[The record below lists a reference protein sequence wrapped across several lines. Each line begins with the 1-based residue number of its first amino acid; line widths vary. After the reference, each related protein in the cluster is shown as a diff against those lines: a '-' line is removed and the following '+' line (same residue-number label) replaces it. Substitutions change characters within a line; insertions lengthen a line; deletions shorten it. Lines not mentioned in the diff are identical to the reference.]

1 MIYNKLYL
9 IKLYTILFK
18 LNCENWKMI
27 HDRKIA
33 RIKRERSFKNN
44 PESKLFFNEY
54 SQDMFERIELIN
66 NTFEKGL
73 ALGFRNIDL
82 KKSKNIS
89 HLKLAE
95 LGISQNID
103 FVCDEEFLP
112 IKKSSLDIII
122 SFFNLHSSNDI
133 PGILFQ
139 INQSLKPN
147 GLFMGCL
154 FVGDTLKELRFC
166 LAKAEEEITKGISPR
181 ISPFAD
187 LQDLSNLLQ
196 RANFNLPVADI
207 DRHKVTYDN
216 PIKLMSDLR
225 EMGETNILK
234 EKQKTFF
241 RKDILERSI
250 EIYKE
255 NFSLENKK
263 IFATFEIAWLIGWK
277 YHDSQQKPLQPGS
290 GQKNLAEAVDELD

>member
-1 MIYNKLYL
+1 
-9 IKLYTILFK
+9 
-18 LNCENWKMI
+18 MI

-73 ALGFRNIDL
+73 ALGFRNINL
-82 KKSKNIS
+82 KKSKNIG
-89 HLKLAE
+89 HLRLAE
-95 LGISQNID
+95 LGMSQNID

-147 GLFMGCL
+147 GLFIGCL

-207 DRHKVTYDN
+207 DRHKATYDN
-216 PIKLMSDLR
+216 PIKLMNDLR

-241 RKDILERSI
+241 RKDVLERSM

-255 NFSLENKK
+255 NFSLENHK

>member
-1 MIYNKLYL
+1 
-9 IKLYTILFK
+9 
-18 LNCENWKMI
+18 MI

-73 ALGFRNIDL
+73 ALGFRNINL

-216 PIKLMSDLR
+216 PIKLMNDLR

-241 RKDILERSI
+241 RKDILERSM
-250 EIYKE
+250 EIYRE
-255 NFSLENKK
+255 NFSLENQK

>member
-1 MIYNKLYL
+1 
-9 IKLYTILFK
+9 
-18 LNCENWKMI
+18 MI

-73 ALGFRNIDL
+73 ALGFRNINL
-82 KKSKNIS
+82 KKSKNIG
-89 HLKLAE
+89 HLRLAE
-95 LGISQNID
+95 LGMSQNID

-147 GLFMGCL
+147 GLFIGCL

-216 PIKLMSDLR
+216 PIKLMNDLR

-241 RKDILERSI
+241 RKDILERSM
-250 EIYKE
+250 EIYRE
-255 NFSLENKK
+255 NFSLENQK

>member
-1 MIYNKLYL
+1 
-9 IKLYTILFK
+9 
-18 LNCENWKMI
+18 MI

-73 ALGFRNIDL
+73 ALGFRNINL

-89 HLKLAE
+89 HLRLAE
-95 LGISQNID
+95 LGMSQNID

-147 GLFMGCL
+147 GLFIGCL
-154 FVGDTLKELRFC
+154 FVGDTLKELRFS

-216 PIKLMSDLR
+216 PIKLMNDLR

-241 RKDILERSI
+241 RKDVLERSM

-255 NFSLENKK
+255 NFSLENHK

>member
-1 MIYNKLYL
+1 
-9 IKLYTILFK
+9 
-18 LNCENWKMI
+18 MI

-216 PIKLMSDLR
+216 PIKLMNDLR

-241 RKDILERSI
+241 RKDVLERSM

-255 NFSLENKK
+255 NFSLENQK

>member
-1 MIYNKLYL
+1 
-9 IKLYTILFK
+9 
-18 LNCENWKMI
+18 MI

-73 ALGFRNIDL
+73 ALGFRNINL
-82 KKSKNIS
+82 KKSKNIG
-89 HLKLAE
+89 HLRLAE
-95 LGISQNID
+95 LGMSQNID

-147 GLFMGCL
+147 GLFIGCL

-216 PIKLMSDLR
+216 PIKLMNDLR

-241 RKDILERSI
+241 RKDVLERSM

-255 NFSLENKK
+255 NFSLENHK

-290 GQKNLAEAVDELD
+290 GQKNLAEAVDE

>member
-1 MIYNKLYL
+1 
-9 IKLYTILFK
+9 
-18 LNCENWKMI
+18 MI

-73 ALGFRNIDL
+73 ALGFRNINL
-82 KKSKNIS
+82 KKSKNIG
-89 HLKLAE
+89 HLRLAE
-95 LGISQNID
+95 LGMSQNID

-147 GLFMGCL
+147 GLFIGCL

-187 LQDLSNLLQ
+187 LQDLSNLLH

-216 PIKLMSDLR
+216 PIKLMNDLR

-241 RKDILERSI
+241 RKDVLERSM

-255 NFSLENKK
+255 NFSLENHK

>member
-1 MIYNKLYL
+1 
-9 IKLYTILFK
+9 
-18 LNCENWKMI
+18 MI

-44 PESKLFFNEY
+44 PKSKLFFNEY

-73 ALGFRNIDL
+73 ALGFRNINL

-147 GLFMGCL
+147 GLFIGCL

-216 PIKLMSDLR
+216 PIKLMNDLR

-241 RKDILERSI
+241 RKDILERSM
-250 EIYKE
+250 EIYRE
-255 NFSLENKK
+255 NFSLENQK

>member
-1 MIYNKLYL
+1 
-9 IKLYTILFK
+9 
-18 LNCENWKMI
+18 MI

-66 NTFEKGL
+66 TTFEKGL
-73 ALGFRNIDL
+73 ALGFRNINL

-216 PIKLMSDLR
+216 PIKLMNDLR

-241 RKDILERSI
+241 RKDVLERSM

-255 NFSLENKK
+255 NFSLENQK

>member
-1 MIYNKLYL
+1 
-9 IKLYTILFK
+9 
-18 LNCENWKMI
+18 MI

-73 ALGFRNIDL
+73 ALGFRNINL
-82 KKSKNIS
+82 KKSKNIG
-89 HLKLAE
+89 HLRLAE

-147 GLFMGCL
+147 GLFIGCL
-154 FVGDTLKELRFC
+154 FVGDTLKELRFS

-216 PIKLMSDLR
+216 PIKLMNDLR

-241 RKDILERSI
+241 RKDVLERSM

-255 NFSLENKK
+255 NFSLENHK

>member
-1 MIYNKLYL
+1 
-9 IKLYTILFK
+9 
-18 LNCENWKMI
+18 MI

-73 ALGFRNIDL
+73 ALGFRNRNL
-82 KKSKNIS
+82 KKSKNIG
-89 HLKLAE
+89 HLRLAE
-95 LGISQNID
+95 LGMSQNID

-147 GLFMGCL
+147 GLFIGCL

-216 PIKLMSDLR
+216 PIKLMNDLR

-241 RKDILERSI
+241 RKDVLERSM

-255 NFSLENKK
+255 NFSLENHK

>member
-1 MIYNKLYL
+1 
-9 IKLYTILFK
+9 
-18 LNCENWKMI
+18 MI

-73 ALGFRNIDL
+73 ALGFRNINL
-82 KKSKNIS
+82 KKSENIG
-89 HLKLAE
+89 HLRLAE

-147 GLFMGCL
+147 GLFIGCL

-216 PIKLMSDLR
+216 PIKLMNDLR

-241 RKDILERSI
+241 RKDVLERSM

-255 NFSLENKK
+255 NFSLENHK

>member
-73 ALGFRNIDL
+73 ALGFRNKDL

-216 PIKLMSDLR
+216 PIKLMNDLR

-241 RKDILERSI
+241 RKDILERSM

-255 NFSLENKK
+255 NFSLENQK

>member
-1 MIYNKLYL
+1 
-9 IKLYTILFK
+9 
-18 LNCENWKMI
+18 MI

-73 ALGFRNIDL
+73 ALGFRNINL
-82 KKSKNIS
+82 KKSKNIG
-89 HLKLAE
+89 HLRLAE

-147 GLFMGCL
+147 GLFIGCL

-216 PIKLMSDLR
+216 PIKLMNDLR

-241 RKDILERSI
+241 RKDVLERSM

-255 NFSLENKK
+255 NFSLENHK

>member
-1 MIYNKLYL
+1 
-9 IKLYTILFK
+9 
-18 LNCENWKMI
+18 MI

-66 NTFEKGL
+66 TTFEKGL
-73 ALGFRNIDL
+73 ALGFRNINL

-216 PIKLMSDLR
+216 PIKLMNDLR

-241 RKDILERSI
+241 RKDILERSM
-250 EIYKE
+250 EIYRE
-255 NFSLENKK
+255 NFSLENQK

>member
-1 MIYNKLYL
+1 
-9 IKLYTILFK
+9 
-18 LNCENWKMI
+18 MI

-73 ALGFRNIDL
+73 ALGFRNINL
-82 KKSKNIS
+82 KKSKNIG
-89 HLKLAE
+89 HLRLAE
-95 LGISQNID
+95 LGMSQNID

-147 GLFMGCL
+147 GLFIGCL

-216 PIKLMSDLR
+216 PIKLMNDLR

-241 RKDILERSI
+241 RKDVLERSM

-255 NFSLENKK
+255 NFSLENQK

-290 GQKNLAEAVDELD
+290 GQKNLAEAIDELD

>member
-1 MIYNKLYL
+1 
-9 IKLYTILFK
+9 
-18 LNCENWKMI
+18 MI

-73 ALGFRNIDL
+73 ALGFRNINL

-216 PIKLMSDLR
+216 PIKLMNDLR

>member
-1 MIYNKLYL
+1 
-9 IKLYTILFK
+9 
-18 LNCENWKMI
+18 MI

-73 ALGFRNIDL
+73 ALGFRNINL

-216 PIKLMSDLR
+216 PIKLMNDLR

-241 RKDILERSI
+241 RKDVLERSM

>member
-73 ALGFRNIDL
+73 ALGFRNINL

-95 LGISQNID
+95 LGMSQNID
-103 FVCDEEFLP
+103 FICDEEFLP

-216 PIKLMSDLR
+216 PIKLMNDLR

-241 RKDILERSI
+241 RKDVLERSM

-255 NFSLENKK
+255 NFSLENQK

-290 GQKNLAEAVDELD
+290 GQKNLAEAIDELD

>member
-1 MIYNKLYL
+1 
-9 IKLYTILFK
+9 
-18 LNCENWKMI
+18 MI

-66 NTFEKGL
+66 TTFEKGL
-73 ALGFRNIDL
+73 ALGFRNINL

-147 GLFMGCL
+147 GLFIGCL

-216 PIKLMSDLR
+216 PIKLMNDLR

-241 RKDILERSI
+241 RKDILERSM
-250 EIYKE
+250 EIYRE
-255 NFSLENKK
+255 NFSLENQK

>member
-1 MIYNKLYL
+1 
-9 IKLYTILFK
+9 
-18 LNCENWKMI
+18 MI

-73 ALGFRNIDL
+73 ALGFRNINL
-82 KKSKNIS
+82 KKSKNIG
-89 HLKLAE
+89 HLRLAE
-95 LGISQNID
+95 LGMSQNID

-147 GLFMGCL
+147 GLFIGCL

-216 PIKLMSDLR
+216 PIKLMNDLR

-241 RKDILERSI
+241 RKDVLERSM

-255 NFSLENKK
+255 NFSLENQK